1 MDSAGDSRKLWQT
14 VSSLMDPPLTQTSS
28 IAPFEFTAFFK
39 GKLTTFAQQ
48 RHLPILH
55 EARCG
60 QPIVKKANFDLSLL
74 TSCRPTSNLPFISKV
89 PEHVVAHQLMSYLN
103 LNQLMPR
110 YQSAYRRNHSTE
122 TTLLKICSDALV
134 AADSGMVALIVFF
147 DMSAAV
153 DTISQF
159 GLTDAALDWHKSYLT
174 GRTCRVVVNEAESD
188 FMDLVCGLPH
198 GLSPWPLKWI
208 IYAAEL

>member
-1 MDSAGDSRKLWQT
+1 MSETVIILKSTYYDSAGDSRKLWQT

-48 RHLPILH
+48 RHLLILY

-74 TSCRPTSNLPFISKV
+74 TTSNLPFISKV

-110 YQSAYRRNHSTE
+110 YKSAYQQNHSTE
-122 TTLLKICSDALV
+122 TALLKICNDALV
-134 AADSGMVALIVFF
+134 AADSGMVTHC
-147 DMSAAV
+147 AV
-153 DTISQF
+153 R
-159 GLTDAALDWHKSYLT
+159 H
-174 GRTCRVVVNEAESD
+174 
-188 FMDLVCGLPH
+188 VCSL
-198 GLSPWPLKWI
+198 
-208 IYAAEL
+208 